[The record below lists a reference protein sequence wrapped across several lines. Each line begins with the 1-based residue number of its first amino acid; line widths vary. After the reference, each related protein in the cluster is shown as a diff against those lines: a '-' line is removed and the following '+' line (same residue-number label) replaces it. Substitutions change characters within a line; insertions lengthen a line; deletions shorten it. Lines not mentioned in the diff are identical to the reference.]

1 MHRLAILK
9 FCRDELAE
17 RQRNDKWQG
26 WFWGIRRKV
35 INYWISVL
43 EHPRD
48 AAGPVREPNAPD
60 LTPQEREMVR
70 RLHPLLRPRPVV
82 SAAAMQLDR
91 DWQAEL
97 HRRVEAYNA
106 THKAHR

>member
-35 INYWISVL
+35 ISYWISVL
-43 EHPRD
+43 ERSPD
-48 AAGPVREPNAPD
+48 AAGTVGEATVPD
-60 LTPQEREMVR
+60 LTPEEREIVR
-70 RLHPLLRPRPVV
+70 RSHPLLAARPAV
-82 SAAAMQLDR
+82 STVALQLDR

-97 HRRVEAYNA
+97 RRRVEAYIA
-106 THKAHR
+106 ALKVHR